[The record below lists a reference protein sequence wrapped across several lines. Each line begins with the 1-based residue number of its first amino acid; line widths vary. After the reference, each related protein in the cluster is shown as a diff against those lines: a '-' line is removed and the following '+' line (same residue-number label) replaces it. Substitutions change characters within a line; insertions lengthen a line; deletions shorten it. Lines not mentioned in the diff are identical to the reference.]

1 LRHAA
6 EGRIVVREGRA
17 KVPEP
22 PRCCGLEAEAA
33 ASRGEVV
40 RKAVA
45 AGGAVLGGGALLA
58 GLPRLASPAPS
69 PDQDVRVLNF
79 ALVLEELTA
88 AFYAEALARGRL
100 TGELRRYARIVGGHE
115 RAHVRFIRRALGA
128 RARRRPSFDFG
139 SATSDEDEFTA
150 AAITL
155 EDTGVA
161 AYNGQA
167 ANVTTGVLK
176 AAARIVSV
184 EARHAAWIRD
194 IAGRPP
200 AAEPTDAPMSERQV
214 RSALEKTGFLR

>member
-1 LRHAA
+1 MPDQPTR
-6 EGRIVVREGRA
+6 
-17 KVPEP
+17 
-22 PRCCGLEAEAA
+22 CGLEAEGA
-33 ASRGEVV
+33 ASRADVV

-58 GLPRLASPAPS
+58 GLPRLAASAPS
-69 PDQDVRVLNF
+69 PEQDARVLN
-79 ALVLEELTA
+79 LVLLLEEVEA
-88 AFYAEALARGRL
+88 GFYAEALARRRL
-100 TGELRRYARIVGGHE
+100 TGELRRYARIVSAHE
-115 RAHVRFIRRALGA
+115 RAHVRFLRRALGGKA
-128 RARRRPSFDFG
+128 RDRPTLDFG

-167 ANVTTGVLK
+167 ANLTTGALR

-194 IAGRPP
+194 IAGKPP
-200 AAEPTDAPMSERQV
+200 AAEPTDDALSERQV
-214 RSALEKTGFLR
+214 RDALKKTGFLQSD